1 VVPAVRV
8 LIVDDHRLVAEALAR
23 VLSQD
28 RIIEVAGVAASG
40 PQALALTRSLDPT
53 LVLMDIGLPGMDG
66 IDATWTLRRQH
77 PHIPVLVLT
86 MFDQEI
92 YALEALRAGASGYL
106 LKTASPGDLCAAVR
120 AVSAGHRVLDPRVPL
135 AALPRARGRIPG
147 PSPLSLREIQVVQEI
162 VGGRDVMSIASTL
175 HLSPHTVRNHL
186 KSAYRKLGVH
196 SQTEAAVHALR
207 RGLVRA

>member
-1 VVPAVRV
+1 VPAVRV
-8 LIVDDHRLVAEALAR
+8 LIVDDHRVVAEALAR
-23 VLSQD
+23 VLAQD
-28 RIIEVAGVAASG
+28 PAIEIAGLATSG
-40 PQALALTRSLDPT
+40 PHALALTRTLGPT

-66 IDATWTLRRQH
+66 VEATWALRRQH

-106 LKTASPGDLCAAVR
+106 LKSASAADLFHAVR
-120 AVSAGHRVLDPRVPL
+120 AVSAGHRVLDPRVTP
-135 AALPRARGRIPG
+135 AALPRPNGRTPG
-147 PSPLSLREIQVVQEI
+147 PSPLSRREIQVVQEI
-162 VGGRDVMSIASTL
+162 VGGHDVAAIAALL

-196 SQTEAAVHALR
+196 SQTEVAVHALR
-207 RGLVRA
+207 RGLARA

>member
-1 VVPAVRV
+1 MPAVRV
-8 LIVDDHRLVAEALAR
+8 LIVDDHRIVAEALAR
-23 VLSQD
+23 MLAQD
-28 RIIEVAGVAASG
+28 PAIEVAGLATSG
-40 PQALALTRSLDPT
+40 PHALALTRTLSPS

-66 IDATWTLRRQH
+66 VEATWALRRQH

-106 LKTASPGDLCAAVR
+106 LKTASAADLYQAVR
-120 AVSAGHRVLDPRVPL
+120 AVSAGHRVIDPRVTL
-135 AALPRARGRIPG
+135 AALPRPTGRVPG
-147 PSPLSLREIQVVQEI
+147 PSPLSRREIQVVQEI
-162 VGGRDVMSIASTL
+162 VAGRGVATIAATL

-196 SQTEAAVHALR
+196 SQTEVAVHALR
-207 RGLVRA
+207 RGLARA

>member
-1 VVPAVRV
+1 VPAARV
-8 LIVDDHRLVAEALAR
+8 LIVDDHCLVAEALAR

-28 RIIEVAGVAASG
+28 DAIEIAGFAASA
-40 PQALALTRSLDPT
+40 PQALALTRTLVPT

-66 IDATWTLRRQH
+66 VDATWALRRQH

-92 YALEALRAGASGYL
+92 YALEALRAGAAGYL
-106 LKTASPGDLCAAVR
+106 LKTASAADLCAAVR
-120 AVSAGHRVLDPRVPL
+120 AVSAGHRVLDPRITP
-135 AALPRARGRIPG
+135 AALPRPSGRIPG

-162 VGGRDVMSIASTL
+162 VGGRDVASIASVL

>member
-1 VVPAVRV
+1 MPAVRV
-8 LIVDDHRLVAEALAR
+8 LIVDDHRVVAEALAR
-23 VLSQD
+23 VLAQD
-28 RIIEVAGVAASG
+28 PAIEIAGLATSG
-40 PQALALTRSLDPT
+40 PHALALTRTLGPS

-66 IDATWTLRRQH
+66 VEATWALRRQH

-106 LKTASPGDLCAAVR
+106 LKSASAADLCNAVR
-120 AVSAGHRVLDPRVPL
+120 AVSAGHRVLDPRVTP
-135 AALPRARGRIPG
+135 AALPRPNGRAPG
-147 PSPLSLREIQVVQEI
+147 PSPLSRREIQVIQEI
-162 VGGRDVMSIASTL
+162 VAGHDVAAISAMM

-196 SQTEAAVHALR
+196 SQTEVAVHALR
-207 RGLVRA
+207 RGLARA